1 MKTARIEQR
10 ACSFKN
16 VRSANSACFGGASTS
31 AASSHSNGVP
41 FLAKKS
47 KMGRKREASALTMVR
62 VQCSQ
67 NHMQR
72 TGSFS
77 MHKSTPGGGGR
88 ISNKQMGVSHA
99 KKKCIMR
106 PLRCS
111 IVTKSSD
118 DEIGLNDVFEDET
131 VGDLLQPSSSSSSS
145 SIFATEEPEI
155 EFVSVKKKAP
165 RQMSLKSKSSSS
177 EESEDDDD
185 DDEFDERRKKG
196 RNRRGQGKTVIRLK

>member
-145 SIFATEEPEI
+145 IFATEEPEI